1 MQLSAEITLYPLQEE
16 YLTAIKATIEKINTF
31 SDLKIK
37 TFPTA
42 TIVMGEYQKVMS
54 AIQETVRWSYENYG
68 KCVFIVKYLPD
79 YEALSS

>member
-1 MQLSAEITLYPLQEE
+1 MQLSAEITLYPLQED

-31 SDLKIK
+31 SGLKIQ

-42 TIVMGEYQKVMS
+42 TIIMGEYQQVMS